1 MRTVLSLL
9 ALVVPVVLGGCGGCG
24 KEAAF
29 TPTKELLSES
39 IVREGDT
46 WRLQFTSRIEA
57 PVDRVFQTWTAVP
70 ERSRELAPDYFL
82 KSEIVSQEGNKKVV
96 DVVGKSDILP
106 PGFKVQDLRLE
117 YTAYPEQKKIVGRT
131 VDFKLADWT
140 MEYTF
145 APSDDGRATIVT
157 FKQTSKDK
165 APLIVESL
173 QKGALRET
181 YVRQVQLVNKALGLE
196 GGAAPARPQ
205 G

>member
-1 MRTVLSLL
+1 MRIALIGLSLAFVASL
-9 ALVVPVVLGGCGGCG
+9 AGCGGCA
-24 KEAAF
+24 KEEAF
-29 TPTKELLSES
+29 TPTRELLSES

-46 WRLQFTSRIEA
+46 WKLHFTSRIDA
-57 PVDRVFQTWTAVP
+57 PVDRVFETWTAIP
-70 ERSRELAPDYFL
+70 ERSRELAPEYFL
-82 KSEIVSQEGNKKVV
+82 KSEIVRQEGNTKVV
-96 DVVGKSDILP
+96 DVVGKSDVLP

-117 YTAYPEQKKIVGRT
+117 YTAFPDQKRIAGRT

-173 QKGALRET
+173 QKSALRET
-181 YVRQVQLVNKALGLE
+181 YVRQVQLVNKALGLGE
-196 GGAAPARPQ
+196 RPAAAPPQ